1 MRAFFQNERQP
12 LYIQLKEAIKD
23 EIIKGNLKAG
33 DKIHSEI
40 LLQRLYSVSRVTVRK
55 AVNELVKEN
64 YLIKL
69 QGKGTYV
76 SQVFVFEGRKG
87 ISSFT
92 ELCKLQGKA
101 TIAVVI
107 KADLERGTK
116 EQCDFFKMKKDSW
129 IMHIARVRKVD
140 GVPVVLEDSYYAP
153 FYEFL
158 KQEDLAGSIYELLR
172 NKYKIYPVKRGLN
185 EVGIINAGQRE
196 EEFLGIKR
204 GVPVLRNKVQIYDS
218 DNQPVHEVQQI
229 VRVDRPE
236 IFKYYIE

>member
-1 MRAFFQNERQP
+1 M
-12 LYIQLKEAIKD
+12 
-23 EIIKGNLKAG
+23 
-33 DKIHSEI
+33 
-40 LLQRLYSVSRVTVRK
+40 
-55 AVNELVKEN
+55 
-64 YLIKL
+64 
-69 QGKGTYV
+69 
-76 SQVFVFEGRKG
+76 
-87 ISSFT
+87 
-92 ELCKLQGKA
+92 
-101 TIAVVI
+101 
-107 KADLERGTK
+107 
-116 EQCDFFKMKKDSW
+116 
-129 IMHIARVRKVD
+129 D

-204 GVPVLRNKVQIYDS
+204 GVPVLRNKVQVYDS

>member
-1 MRAFFQNERQP
+1 M
-12 LYIQLKEAIKD
+12 
-23 EIIKGNLKAG
+23 
-33 DKIHSEI
+33 
-40 LLQRLYSVSRVTVRK
+40 
-55 AVNELVKEN
+55 NELVKEN

-129 IMHIARVRKVD
+129 IM
-140 GVPVVLEDSYYAP
+140 LLQ
-153 FYEFL
+153 EFAKWTEYRL
-158 KQEDLAGSIYELLR
+158 C
-172 NKYKIYPVKRGLN
+172 
-185 EVGIINAGQRE
+185 
-196 EEFLGIKR
+196 
-204 GVPVLRNKVQIYDS
+204 
-218 DNQPVHEVQQI
+218 
-229 VRVDRPE
+229 
-236 IFKYYIE
+236 

>member
-33 DKIHSEI
+33 DKIPSEI

-107 KADLERGTK
+107 KADLERGDVILLCSDGLTNMVSD
-116 EQCDFFKMKKDSW
+116 EQ
-129 IMHIARVRKVD
+129 IARTVSGKGSLREKAEYLVETANHNGGRD
-140 GVPVVLEDSYYAP
+140 NITVVLA
-153 FYEFL
+153 
-158 KQEDLAGSIYELLR
+158 ELE
-172 NKYKIYPVKRGLN
+172 K
-185 EVGIINAGQRE
+185 EVGTC
-196 EEFLGIKR
+196 
-204 GVPVLRNKVQIYDS
+204 
-218 DNQPVHEVQQI
+218 
-229 VRVDRPE
+229 
-236 IFKYYIE
+236 